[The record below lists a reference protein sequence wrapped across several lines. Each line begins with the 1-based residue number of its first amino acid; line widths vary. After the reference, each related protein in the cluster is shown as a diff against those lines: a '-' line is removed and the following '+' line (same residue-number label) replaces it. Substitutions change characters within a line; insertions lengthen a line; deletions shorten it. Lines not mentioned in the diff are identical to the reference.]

1 LKSSANFRN
10 GDAARNVPRLSAP
23 IGARSRLDLSL
34 VTLGA
39 VVNLKNKIL
48 QFCFAQNLEEFL
60 EASL

>member
-1 LKSSANFRN
+1 
-10 GDAARNVPRLSAP
+10 
-23 IGARSRLDLSL
+23 
-34 VTLGA
+34 

>member
-1 LKSSANFRN
+1 MYSGCLRLPEPIQVGIRF
-10 GDAARNVPRLSAP
+10 PR
-23 IGARSRLDLSL
+23 
-34 VTLGA
+34 A